1 MERGGWGLP
10 PTRAVARESPST
22 PSNPHPVSLALEP
35 RPLALEPRPL
45 DLLGQPL
52 DLLDLG
58 P

>member
-10 PTRAVARESPST
+10 PTRAAGRESPST
-22 PSNPHPVSLALEP
+22 PSNPHPGSLALEP
-35 RPLALEPRPL
+35 RPLALLGQPL

-52 DLLDLG
+52 DLLDLD